1 MPKPA
6 NLKAP
11 IWDRAALNALELLY
25 QANWRWHA
33 IAAHVSAVEGFE
45 RSANA
50 CRMKAQ
56 GLGITRPERH
66 RTALADDRYDADLRD
81 LMVLDY
87 SVTRMSR
94 ALEQQYGRSFGTSF
108 VWQRLRTI
116 GGSYYGA
123 WRKRAAERHAR
134 GLAGISRK
142 GQRRRAA

>member
-11 IWDRAALNALELLY
+11 IWGRAALNALELLY
-25 QANWRWHA
+25 DANWRWHA
-33 IAAHVSAVEGFE
+33 IAAHVSAVDGFE
-45 RSANA
+45 RNANA
-50 CRMKAQ
+50 CRKKAQ
-56 GLGITRPERH
+56 QLGITRPERH

-87 SVTRMSR
+87 SVTRMCQE
-94 ALEQQYGRSFGTSF
+94 LERQYGRTYSTGF

-123 WRKRAAERHAR
+123 WRKRAADRHAR
-134 GLAGISRK
+134 GLAGICRK
-142 GQRRRAA
+142 GQGKAA